1 MITFIDLNYSVQL
14 FKMSY
19 VIHLALLEINNIVLI
34 PYETPLFLYD
44 HLLLCYYNF
53 LTLIF

>member
-1 MITFIDLNYSVQL
+1 MITFIDLNYSIRF
-14 FKMSY
+14 FKVPY

-44 HLLLCYYNF
+44 HLLLCYYSF
-53 LTLIF
+53 LTLFF

>member
-1 MITFIDLNYSVQL
+1 
-14 FKMSY
+14 MSY